1 MKAKTF
7 RLKIRILSLVLALLT
22 VFYIMPVSAFA
33 EAALPQNSEN
43 QVL

>member
-1 MKAKTF
+1 MKAKAF

-22 VFYIMPVSAFA
+22 VFYILPVSAFA
-33 EAALPQNSEN
+33 KAAPPRDSEN

>member
-7 RLKIRILSLVLALLT
+7 RLKIRILSLILALLT
-22 VFYIMPVSAFA
+22 VFYILPISAFA
-33 EAALPQNSEN
+33 EAALPRDSEN

>member
-1 MKAKTF
+1 MKANRF

-22 VFYIMPVSAFA
+22 VFYILPISAFA
-33 EAALPQNSEN
+33 EAALPRDSEN